1 MGDRLGT
8 LGAVGFL
15 SMFCFGCCC
24 SGGASLRVKLQGDF
38 NRAFKFWLRVW
49 LSSARPGLL
58 SRISAKIGEVGES
71 CFIVAA
77 KKELYLWGKTTKE
90 AWIFKEGNQSER
102 NFWSS
107 ICSSSPGCL
116 PISRP
121 FWGLLMQK
129 LKNNWF
135 HRFPVKNDATTK
147 KTWFFIERNQ
157 SERVWSAICSSFPV
171 CLASFR
177 SFGCPLVQNL
187 KNNRFCWFP
196 VKMDISL

>member
-107 ICSSSPGCL
+107 ICSS
-116 PISRP
+116 
-121 FWGLLMQK
+121 
-129 LKNNWF
+129 
-135 HRFPVKNDATTK
+135 FPVAYPFPGYFGAFCCKSWKIIDFTDFPSKMTQLLK
-147 KTWFFIERNQ
+147 KHDFSSSGIKAKGFDLQ
-157 SERVWSAICSSFPV
+157 SA
-171 CLASFR
+171 AH
-177 SFGCPLVQNL
+177 
-187 KNNRFCWFP
+187 
-196 VKMDISL
+196 SLFA